1 MAARM
6 PNKIT
11 LLVLAILAVLI
22 FVGVWQRGATNAVP
36 TGPRPILE
44 IDREIHDVGRRVSGY
59 TATNHFKFRNTGDKT
74 LIIKKITTSCG
85 CTAVQLDKY
94 EYEPGES
101 GLLQVD
107 VTVRNG
113 KKMMLVY
120 VHTNDPTEKRVTLR
134 LQSEGFQSAII
145 EPLTFDFSDIR
156 LGNETNR
163 TIKITSGDNRP
174 FKIMDAEIEPIKG
187 IQSSI
192 TVVPVEPN
200 EDGRALKWNLT
211 AIINA
216 DQYERGNENYR
227 VRLISDHPRLLNFM
241 VPLHV
246 TVRHPLQI
254 EPGPRH
260 FMGIAHPGEKHQT
273 EIILASDDNTPFEIL
288 ETASQWDQEL
298 AMTTESLDNG
308 ARHKLTVVANVPSD
322 AEQGFLSAR
331 FRIRTNRTDTPEVE
345 TSFSIHVISP

>member
-1 MAARM
+1 M
-6 PNKIT
+6 
-11 LLVLAILAVLI
+11 VLAVLAVLI
-22 FVGVWQRGATNAVP
+22 LVSVWQRGAANAMP

-44 IDREIHDVGRRVSGY
+44 IDREIHDFGRRVSGY

-85 CTAVQLDKY
+85 CTAFQLDKD

-120 VHTNDPTEKRVTLR
+120 VHTNDPVEKRVTLR
-134 LQSEGFQSAII
+134 LQAEGFQSAII
-145 EPLTFDFSDIR
+145 EPVTFDFSGIR

-174 FKIMDAEIEPIKG
+174 FKITDVEIEPMEG
-187 IQSSI
+187 IRSGI
-192 TVVPVEPN
+192 TVVPVEPDEN
-200 EDGRALKWNLT
+200 GQALKWNLT

-216 DQYERGNENYR
+216 DQYERDKENYR
-227 VRLISDHPRLLNFM
+227 VRLMSDHPRLLDFM
-241 VPLHV
+241 IPLHV
-246 TVRHPLQI
+246 SVRHPLQI
-254 EPGPRH
+254 QPGPRH
-260 FMGIAHPGEKHQT
+260 FMGVAHPGEKRQT
-273 EIILASDDNTPFEIL
+273 EIILASDDNAPFEIL
-288 ETASQWDQEL
+288 ETVSQWDPEL

-308 ARHKLTVVANVPSD
+308 ARHKLTIVANVPSD
-322 AEQGFLSAR
+322 AGQGFLSAR